1 VREPKLNLL
10 TAAVFYFGMFLLA
23 VLIDI
28 SAGVFRFVPA
38 GPAFWGKNFRDLGLA
53 LSAAAGIIGLSYAGV
68 RWVPSLRRLSRLL
81 AEVIG
86 SLTVTE
92 AFVAAAF
99 SALGEEALFRGVLQ
113 HYLGLVPAS
122 IFFGILHTGPGK
134 KFVPWTLFAVGVGLL
149 LGYLYERTGNLLA
162 PVATHFVVNWANL
175 LLLSRVVPAEDA
187 YGAGSS

>member
-1 VREPKLNLL
+1 VREPRLNLL
-10 TAAVFYFGMFLLA
+10 TVAVFYFGMFLLA
-23 VLIDI
+23 VWIDV

-38 GPAFWGKNFRDLGLA
+38 GPAFWGRNLRDLALA
-53 LSAAAGIIGLSYAGV
+53 LSAALGVVGLSYGGV
-68 RWVPSLRRLSRLL
+68 RWVPSVRRLSRLL
-81 AEVIG
+81 AEVVG
-86 SLTVTE
+86 SFTVTE
-92 AFVAAAF
+92 AFAAAVF
-99 SALGEEALFRGVLQ
+99 SALGEEFLFRGVLQ
-113 HYLGLVPAS
+113 HYIGIVPAS

-175 LLLSRVVPAEDA
+175 LLLSRFVPAEDA